1 MDSVS
6 LIFLTGADGD
16 CGEKFSPALHVHLCS
31 VCGEVSPTNC
41 PQSDAS
47 EVSFTHELP
56 SRGGESWVQCFQVD
70 MCEKGHTTLLALEM
84 GESRPHLTASL
95 LL

>member
-1 MDSVS
+1 MDSVGP
-6 LIFLTGADGD
+6 IFLTGADGD
-16 CGEKFSPALHVHLCS
+16 CGEKFSPALRVHLCS

-56 SRGGESWVQCFQVD
+56 LRGGRGGRGGRVGCNASGLICVR
-70 MCEKGHTTLLALEM
+70 KGT
-84 GESRPHLTASL
+84 PHCLH
-95 LL
+95 